1 MAPTTFPSKGATVRK
16 RWAGLATTIAVLS
29 SFVALNGIVESA
41 KADSND
47 GQTWTLF
54 AAGDIATSANNGGA
68 DEANAALIKAGIAA
82 DPDHTLVA
90 MLGDG
95 AYPDGSYQTYLDQYD
110 KTNGAN
116 DGWGQF
122 KDKTY
127 PAPGNHDYGQ
137 QMSLSDA
144 GYRQYWGPILQAVNG
159 DHGETSG
166 DTLKDTSGWYSVD
179 IGPSWHLISL
189 NWACTKSAGTNASAG
204 GSQSGCSETDPQ
216 GQWLAGD
223 LARANAAHKHIV
235 AMWHGA
241 RFVSGNEDPNGQIAQ
256 ASSDW
261 QKTNAY
267 WGMLHKAGADIVL
280 AGHHH
285 LYERFDHMSEASS
298 APGDHQGS
306 IDPTGP
312 VSFVVGT
319 GGGAPAT
326 FCGEAGTTCPTDTAR
341 GSVKQIDH
349 QFGVLKLVLHPNSYE
364 FQFLAA
370 GTGQV
375 LDQSDAPQPT
385 LATFSPDGTTD
396 TTVTTQPGGTTPTS
410 GPAPAPGP
418 HGGYWMVGADGKVYA
433 FGAALKYGDA
443 GLTPGTEAVDLEPTP
458 SGNGYWVVDDA
469 GGVSSFGD
477 AVYHGAPDS
486 VTLRPGE
493 QVTSLSSTPSGQG
506 YWMFTDKGR
515 VLPYGDAVSYGDMAN
530 TKLNAPVL
538 DSIVTPSGK
547 GYYMV
552 AADGGIFSF
561 GDAKFYG
568 SMGGKKLNAPVQSLV
583 PDGDGVGYWLVASDG
598 GIFAFD
604 APFKGS
610 MGGQRLNKPITGMVR
625 HADGY
630 LMVGEDGGIFN
641 FSSQKFLGSLGGSP
655 PARPIVSVAAL
666 G

>member
-1 MAPTTFPSKGATVRK
+1 MSPTPTTPKGSTVRQ
-16 RWAGLATTIAVLS
+16 RWAGLATTIAVVCSLL
-29 SFVALNGIVESA
+29 AMNGGLNSA
-41 KADSND
+41 KADSSD
-47 GQTWTLF
+47 GQTWTLY
-54 AAGDIATSANNGGA
+54 AAGDIATAANNGGA

-82 DPDHTLVA
+82 DPDHTRVL

-137 QMSLSDA
+137 SMTLSDA
-144 GYRQYWGPILQAVNG
+144 GYRQYWDSTLQALNG

-166 DTLKDTSGWYSVD
+166 DTLADTSGWYSAD

-189 NWACTKSAGTNASAG
+189 NWACTKSQSTAPNPG

-223 LARANAAHKHIV
+223 LAKANAAHKHII

-241 RFVSGNEDPNGQIAQ
+241 RFVSGNTDPNGQVAV

-267 WGMLHKAGADIVL
+267 WGMLHRAGADLVL

-285 LYERFDHMSEASS
+285 VYERFDHMSEASS
-298 APGDHQGS
+298 TPGDHQGT

-319 GGGAPAT
+319 GGGAPST
-326 FCGEAGTTCPTDTAR
+326 FNTTDIAR
-341 GSVKQIDH
+341 GSVKRIDH
-349 QFGVLKLVLHPNSYE
+349 QFGVLKLVLQPDSYE

-370 GTGQV
+370 GTGAV
-375 LDQSDAPQPT
+375 LDQSSGPQST
-385 LATFSPDGTTD
+385 LAAFGPDGTTD
-396 TTVTTQPGGTTPTS
+396 TTVTGPPGSQPGGPTS
-410 GPAPAPGP
+410 TTGPAPAPGAN
-418 HGGYWMVGADGKVYA
+418 GGYWMVGADGKVYA
-433 FGAALKYGDA
+433 FGTAGRFGDA
-443 GLTPGTEAVDLEPTP
+443 GLTPGTSAVDLEPTP
-458 SGNGYWVVDDA
+458 SGDGYWVVDDA

-477 AVYHGAPDS
+477 AVYRGAPDS
-486 VTLRPGE
+486 LTLRPGE
-493 QVTSLSSTPSGQG
+493 KVTSLSSTPTGKG

-515 VLPYGDAVSYGDMAN
+515 VLPYGDAVSYGDMSA
-530 TKLNAPVL
+530 TKLNGPVLGSIPTPSGRGYYMVASDGGIFAFGDARFQGSMGGSRLNAPVEAL
-538 DSIVTPSGK
+538 VPAGAGRGYWLVAADGGIFAFGGAPFK
-547 GYYMV
+547 GSMGATKLNRPVVGMVPYGDGYLMV

-561 GDAKFYG
+561 
-568 SMGGKKLNAPVQSLV
+568 
-583 PDGDGVGYWLVASDG
+583 
-598 GIFAFD
+598 
-604 APFKGS
+604 
-610 MGGQRLNKPITGMVR
+610 
-625 HADGY
+625 
-630 LMVGEDGGIFN
+630 
-641 FSSQKFLGSLGGSP
+641 SSSPFLGSLGASP
-655 PARPIVSVAAL
+655 PAHPIVAVAAL
-666 G
+666 TS